1 MKKLR
6 SFVPKL
12 IFLLSAAL
20 LLWVVLFWQDNA
32 NTGSV
37 VTDSAFIISHESG
50 FYRHSLR
57 IRITPVQKAVIYYTT
72 DGSEPSSTS
81 SSSFLYER
89 PIFLKASLEEKSCSL
104 RFRLYF
110 DDGTS
115 SKVYTYSYILGYF
128 IHERYHTYVV
138 NITGDPDDLFGYENG
153 IFVGGK
159 LRDDF
164 LAEHPNVKDPADYP
178 SQYGFPSSATEVK
191 AKDPANY
198 NIRGRESE
206 RPVSFQ
212 IFDDQG
218 NLLTS
223 QDCGLRIFGNA
234 SRSKMQK
241 SFQLFARKEYDTYG
255 NFHLSLFPELHRETD
270 GTILDRYNRL
280 VFRNSGN
287 DFAKAFIR
295 DTLIQQ
301 LATDYGFPFS
311 TPYVPS
317 TVYINGEYAGFY
329 WVKVPFSS
337 GQMDEFYH
345 VTDGHFERVTIQE
358 FYKKAGEDE
367 EAANWIINDYQTVYD
382 AYVDAELSD
391 DAVYKRLCRQIDV
404 ENYLAYYAL
413 EIYIGN
419 KDWPYNNVRAWRYI
433 ADDGNYTENSVFDGR
448 YRYLLYDTDY
458 SFGLVSDVPS
468 YSCEED
474 NIAVLLNNYQSP
486 IFCNLMER
494 ADCREMFTNYV
505 CDLMNDSFSPESVYL
520 AAQKLISERDA
531 ELPRYVE
538 TLPPDVATM
547 DTVNSETADIL
558 LFAQNRPG
566 YMHTF
571 LQKDYALFYPYF
583 LHIESPED
591 TKVRVNSIED
601 AGSEFTGIYYAD
613 NSLTLKASVNEGH
626 RFVYWLVN
634 GTQYR
639 EAELTLSSEELKTLL
654 SIPIQEEEEFTAPEG
669 FGTLGYAES
678 EANPTLDIRLVEED
692 NPDASFTVSR
702 IHAKGTN
709 DFVEISNP
717 SGHELSLI
725 GLYLSDDAANLKKT
739 KIPDCVL
746 APGES
751 LTLYGKKNRQTPAL
765 SALRLD
771 FSLRKYETLYLSDE
785 SGTILEE
792 IPIPDMGRE
801 DSDYVR
807 DPFSGKFHER
817 TAD

>member
-1 MKKLR
+1 MR
-6 SFVPKL
+6 SIILMF
-12 IFLLSAAL
+12 IFLLSAAF
-20 LLWVVLFWQDNA
+20 LLWIALFWQGNA
-32 NTGSV
+32 STGSV
-37 VTDSAFIISHESG
+37 VTDSAFMISHESG

-57 IRITPVQKAVIYYTT
+57 IRITPVRDAIIYYTT

-81 SSSFLYER
+81 SSSFLYES
-89 PIFLKASLEEKSCSL
+89 PIALKASLEEKSYPL

-115 SKVYTYSYILGYF
+115 SKVYSYSYLLGYF

-138 NITGDPDDLFGYENG
+138 NISGDPDSLFGYENG
-153 IFVGGK
+153 IFTEGK

-164 LAEHPNVKDPADYP
+164 LAENPELEEA
-178 SQYGFPSSATEVK
+178 K

-212 IFDDQG
+212 IFDEQG
-218 NLLTS
+218 TLLTS

-234 SRSKMQK
+234 SRAKQQK
-241 SFQLFARKEYDTYG
+241 SFQLFARKEYDAWG
-255 NFHLSLFPELHRETD
+255 NFHLSLFPELRRETD

-301 LATDYGFPFS
+301 LAAEYGFPFS
-311 TPYVPS
+311 TPYLPS
-317 TVYINGEYAGFY
+317 AVYINGEYAGFY
-329 WVKVPFSS
+329 WIKVPFSS
-337 GQMDEFYH
+337 GQMDEFYN

-358 FYKKAGEDE
+358 FYKKAGEDDE
-367 EAANWIINDYQTVYD
+367 EANWIINDYQTVYD

-391 DAVYKRLCRQIDV
+391 DTVYRQLCAQIDV

-413 EIYIGN
+413 EIYVGN

-433 ADDGNYTENSVFDGR
+433 ADDGNYEKGGVFDGR

-458 SFGLVSDVPS
+458 SFGLISDVPS

-520 AAQKLISERDA
+520 AAQKLIPARDA
-531 ELPRYVE
+531 ELPHYLE
-538 TLPPDVATM
+538 TLPSDIATM
-547 DTVNSETADIL
+547 ETVNAETANIL

-583 LHIESPED
+583 LQVESPKD
-591 TKVRVNSIED
+591 TKVSVNSIDD
-601 AGSEFTGIYYAD
+601 AGSEFSGIYYAD

-626 RFVYWLVN
+626 RFAYWLVN
-634 GTQYR
+634 GTQYK
-639 EAELTLSSEELKTLL
+639 EAELTLSSDELKALL
-654 SIPIQEEEEFTAPEG
+654 SIPIPEEEEFAAPEG

-678 EANPTLDIRLVEED
+678 ETNPTLDIRLVEED
-692 NPDASFTVSR
+692 LPDASFTISR
-702 IHAKGTN
+702 IRAKGT
-709 DFVEISNP
+709 DDLVEISNP
-717 SGHELSLI
+717 SGHEVFLR
-725 GLYLSDDAANLKKT
+725 GLYLSDDAADLKKT
-739 KIPDCVL
+739 KVPERVL
-746 APGES
+746 GPGES
-751 LTLYGKKNRQTPAL
+751 LTLYGKKNRQTPAFA
-765 SALRLD
+765 SPRLD

-785 SGTILEE
+785 NGTVLEE
-792 IPIPDMGRE
+792 ITIPDLGWE
-801 DSDYVR
+801 GSDYVR
-807 DPFSGKFHER
+807 DPFSGKFYE
-817 TAD
+817 TVPD